1 MALFFNTMSTRNAGF
16 STISMHDLSRA
27 TLIQYIVMMFIG
39 SAPSSTAGGIRTTT
53 FAVIVLAVYSLLRGR
68 TSVYAFKKQI
78 DKQTVNRAFI
88 VFVFSVILVIVGT
101 LISITSLDT
110 NGGSVPTLAGS

>member
-1 MALFFNTMSTRNAGF
+1 MFFNTMSTRNAGF
-16 STISMHDLSRA
+16 ATIDMHDLSRA

-53 FAVIVLAVYSLLRGR
+53 FAVIVLAIYSLLRGR
-68 TSVYAFKKQI
+68 SSVYAFKKQI
-78 DKQTVNRAFI
+78 DKGTVNRAFV
-88 VFVFSVILVIVGT
+88 VFAFSVVLVIAGT

-110 NGGSVPTLAGS
+110 NGGHVPTLDGS